1 MTSRVIIIM
10 KILID
15 GPALKDILPANQPSV
30 EKTALC
36 SGHWHVNGSVPIV
49 GPGQSEYAD

>member
-1 MTSRVIIIM
+1 M